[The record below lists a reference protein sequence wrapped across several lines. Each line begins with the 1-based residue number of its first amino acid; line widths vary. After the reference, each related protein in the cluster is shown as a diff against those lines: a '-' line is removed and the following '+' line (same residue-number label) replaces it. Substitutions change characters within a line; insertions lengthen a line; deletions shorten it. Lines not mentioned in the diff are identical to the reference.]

1 MNISFNVITLAVIIL
16 DQISK
21 LLIQKHFQFEGISTA
36 VIPNI
41 FHITFI
47 YNKGAAFGLLENKQ
61 WFFILVAIVLIVA
74 AYYLRNEIKKS
85 TLNARYGV
93 AFLLGGAIGNL
104 IDRIVLGKVV
114 DFFDF
119 IIWPIFNIAD
129 IAICIG
135 VGLILWSTWTESV

>member
-1 MNISFNVITLAVIIL
+1 MPLNRKFQSKKIS
-16 DQISK
+16 
-21 LLIQKHFQFEGISTA
+21 
-36 VIPNI
+36 
-41 FHITFI
+41 
-47 YNKGAAFGLLENKQ
+47 
-61 WFFILVAIVLIVA
+61 
-74 AYYLRNEIKKS
+74 EIKKS

>member
-21 LLIQKHFQFEGISTA
+21 LLIQKHFQFEGISIA

-85 TLNARYGV
+85 SELE
-93 AFLLGGAIGNL
+93 L
-104 IDRIVLGKVV
+104 IY
-114 DFFDF
+114 
-119 IIWPIFNIAD
+119 
-129 IAICIG
+129 
-135 VGLILWSTWTESV
+135 LWE